1 MLTTTE
7 TIERPLNAT
16 EKLSLDT
23 QLVIE
28 SYAKHF
34 NAGER
39 NEAIAYAKVLM
50 LKAMAMGR

>member
-16 EKLSLDT
+16 ENLSLDT